1 MLLLDLLLQD
11 WLHTRKERKKSLN
24 DMQGNVNLP
33 GQAIIE
39 SLLYL
44 SFQR

>member
-1 MLLLDLLLQD
+1 MIIFIIIGLIKYSQ
-11 WLHTRKERKKSLN
+11 RRKKILN

-39 SLLYL
+39 SLLLL